1 MKREVKLF
9 YDDNAG
15 YGDSEWSAVVQYR
28 QEGDRYGYGETPFM
42 ALEDLA
48 KTLKRVRRRVVD

>member
-48 KTLKRVRRRVVD
+48 KTLKRVGW